1 MNAPTNRFAE
11 LPLEQLIEHALYQ
24 LLKLRYS
31 RNALKRYRTV
41 WQHFAAFCCEAG
53 QVGGYS
59 EEMATR
65 FIERYQAARSER
77 LTAQTGWRRHVN
89 FGVLVLRAFAREG
102 RVDRPVVYTEQFHI
116 PQPMKKPL
124 SDFEQFCRE
133 RLHLRPT
140 SLKERMRTI
149 AVFLNY
155 LEASGIT
162 ALDQLQPDQVT
173 SFVISRGPR
182 SPRSASRGTSD
193 LRSFLRYLLQ
203 RQIVHRDL
211 ALVLPTIRVP
221 RDGTIPSVWD
231 PELVGKLLKVIDRTS
246 PRGKR
251 DYAILLLASRLGL
264 RSGDIRTLK
273 LDDLQWDTA
282 TIEIRQSKTGGPLCL
297 PMSEEIGEAL
307 IDYLKA
313 GRPQTPHREV
323 FLRAKLPFTPI
334 GADSRLHHVV
344 SEWRQRAGIEFRT
357 PQRCGLHSLRHTLAT
372 RLLQGQTPLHVI
384 SNILGHATTA
394 STMIYAKADVESLR
408 GAALDPEEVC
418 HGE

>member
-1 MNAPTNRFAE
+1 MKASSSRFAE

-41 WQHFAAFCCEAG
+41 WQHFAAHCREAG
-53 QVGGYS
+53 QSGGYS

-65 FIERYQAARSER
+65 FIERYQATGSER

-89 FGVLVLRAFAREG
+89 FGVLVLGAFARVG
-102 RVDRPVVYTEQFHI
+102 RVDRPVVCTAQLHI
-116 PQPMKKPL
+116 PQAMKKPL

-155 LEASGIT
+155 LGANGIST
-162 ALDQLQPDQVT
+162 LDQLQPDRVT

-182 SPRSASRGTSD
+182 KPRSASRGTSD

-211 ALVLPTIRVP
+211 TQVLPTIRVP
-221 RDGTIPSVWD
+221 LDGTIPSVWD
-231 PELVGKLLKVIDRTS
+231 PELVRKLLDVIDRTS

-264 RSGDIRTLK
+264 RVSDIRALR
-273 LDDLQWDTA
+273 LDDLKWDTA
-282 TIEIRQSKTGGPLCL
+282 TIEIRQSKTGATLSL
-297 PMSEEIGEAL
+297 PMSEQIGEAL
-307 IDYLKA
+307 IDYLKS
-313 GRPQTPHREV
+313 GRPQTAHREV
-323 FLRAKLPFTPI
+323 FLRARLPFTPI
-334 GADSRLHHVV
+334 LDSHLHHVV
-344 SEWRQRAGIEFRT
+344 DEWRTRAGIQFRT
-357 PQRCGLHSLRHTLAT
+357 PQRRGLHSLRHTLAT
-372 RLLQGQTPLHVI
+372 RLLQRETPLHVI
-384 SNILGHATTA
+384 SDILGHTTSA

-408 GAALDPEEVC
+408 AAALDPEEVC

>member
-1 MNAPTNRFAE
+1 MNVPTRRFAE

-41 WQHFAAFCCEAG
+41 WRQFAAFCQQAG
-53 QVGGYS
+53 QAGGYS
-59 EEMATR
+59 EVMATR
-65 FIERYQAARSER
+65 FIETHQAARSER
-77 LTAQTGWRRHVN
+77 LTAQTSWRRHVN
-89 FGVLVLRAFAREG
+89 FGVLVLGAFAREG
-102 RVDRPVVYTEQFHI
+102 RVDRPVVYTADLHI
-116 PQPMKKPL
+116 LHSLKKPL
-124 SDFEQFCRE
+124 SDYEQFCRD

-149 AVFLNY
+149 AVFLQY
-155 LEASGIT
+155 LGARGIT
-162 ALDQLQPDQVT
+162 TLDQLQPDQVT

-193 LRSFLRYLLQ
+193 LRCFLRYLLQ

-211 ALVLPTIRVP
+211 AQVLPTIRVP
-221 RDGTIPSVWD
+221 LDGTIPSVWD
-231 PELVGKLLKVIDRTS
+231 PGLVRKLLDVIDRTS

-264 RSGDIRTLK
+264 RLGDIRTLT
-273 LDDLQWDTA
+273 LDDLKWDTA
-282 TIEIRQSKTGGPLCL
+282 TIEIRQSKTGGSLCL
-297 PMSEEIGEAL
+297 PMSEEIGVAL

-323 FLRAKLPFTPI
+323 FLRARLPFTPI
-334 GADSRLHHVV
+334 GADTRLHHVV
-344 SEWRQRAGIEFRT
+344 DEWRRRAGIEFRT
-357 PQRCGLHSLRHTLAT
+357 PQRHGLHSLRHTLAT
-372 RLLQGQTPLHVI
+372 RLLQRETPLHVI
-384 SNILGHATTA
+384 SDILGHATTA

>member
-1 MNAPTNRFAE
+1 MNVPTRRFAE

-41 WQHFAAFCCEAG
+41 WQHFAAFCRDAG

-89 FGVLVLRAFAREG
+89 FGVLVLGAFAREG
-102 RVDRPVVYTEQFHI
+102 RVDRPVVYTAQLHI
-116 PQPMKKPL
+116 PQSMKKPL

-140 SLKERMRTI
+140 SLKERMRTT
-149 AVFLNY
+149 AVFINY
-155 LEASGIT
+155 LGANGIT
-162 ALDQLQPDQVT
+162 ALDQLQPEQVT

-182 SPRSASRGTSD
+182 GPRSASRGTSD

-211 ALVLPTIRVP
+211 TQVLPTIRVP
-221 RDGTIPSVWD
+221 LDGTIPSVWD
-231 PELVGKLLKVIDRTS
+231 PELVRKLLKVIDRTS

-282 TIEIRQSKTGGPLCL
+282 IIEIRQSKTGGPLCL

-323 FLRAKLPFTPI
+323 FLRARLPFTPI

-372 RLLQGQTPLHVI
+372 RLLQRETPLHVI
-384 SNILGHATTA
+384 SDILGHATTA